1 VDFALFRKWLAEFIG
16 TFFLVYVLDVVTAPA
31 TSGNSFYGLA
41 IGFAVFAQAV
51 TVGRS
56 PGERVIS
63 GCRLMN

>member
-1 VDFALFRKWLAEFIG
+1 MIFAWGQISA
-16 TFFLVYVLDVVTAPA
+16 LVYTVLDVVTAPA